1 MRLSSRLLRQIAGC
15 LVISSLVACAETG
28 AAPAQQV
35 ESVPPGQSQS
45 RAPDS
50 GTQGPDANSA
60 PSQTPS
66 DSPQAASPQ
75 AASPQQPAVPHEPVG
90 TAAAPYEKVTGVP
103 ASRPAG
109 AAIAPAKQKGA
120 RSILIKVGLIVAAG
134 VAIGTVVALSTASSS
149 KPH

>member
-1 MRLSSRLLRQIAGC
+1 MRLSSTLLRQIAGC
-15 LVISSLVACAETG
+15 LVISSLVPCAET
-28 AAPAQQV
+28 AAARAQQV
-35 ESVPPGQSQS
+35 ESAPPGQSQS

-66 DSPQAASPQ
+66 DSPQAAP
-75 AASPQQPAVPHEPVG
+75 PQQPPAVAHEPVG

>member
-1 MRLSSRLLRQIAGC
+1 MRLSSTVLRQIAGC
-15 LVISSLVACAETG
+15 LVISSLAACTETG
-28 AAPAQQV
+28 AALAQQV
-35 ESVPPGQSQS
+35 ESVTTGQAQS
-45 RAPDS
+45 LALDS
-50 GTQGPDANSA
+50 GTQGSDPNPA

-66 DSPQAASPQ
+66 GSPQAAP
-75 AASPQQPAVPHEPVG
+75 PQQPAVPHEPVG
-90 TAAAPYEKVTGVP
+90 IAAAPYEKVTGVP

>member
-1 MRLSSRLLRQIAGC
+1 MRLSSRLVRQIAGC
-15 LVISSLVACAETG
+15 LVISSLAACVQTG
-28 AAPAQQV
+28 AARAQQA
-35 ESVPPGQSQS
+35 ESAAPGQSQS
-45 RAPDS
+45 RARDS
-50 GTQGPDANSA
+50 GTQPPGTNTA

-66 DSPQAASPQ
+66 DSQQAAP
-75 AASPQQPAVPHEPVG
+75 PQQPAVAHEPVG

>member
-28 AAPAQQV
+28 AAPAQQA
-35 ESVPPGQSQS
+35 ESAPPGQSQS

-50 GTQGPDANSA
+50 GVQGPDANSA

-66 DSPQAASPQ
+66 ESPQAAP
-75 AASPQQPAVPHEPVG
+75 PQQPAVPHEPVG

>member
-15 LVISSLVACAETG
+15 LVISLLVACAETG
-28 AAPAQQV
+28 AARAQQV

-60 PSQTPS
+60 SSQTPS
-66 DSPQAASPQ
+66 DSPPAAPPQ
-75 AASPQQPAVPHEPVG
+75 PPAVPHEPVG

>member
-1 MRLSSRLLRQIAGC
+1 MRLSSRPLRQIAGC
-15 LVISSLVACAETG
+15 LVISSLVVCGETW
-28 AAPAQQV
+28 AVRAQQV
-35 ESVPPGQSQS
+35 ESVPPGQSQP

-50 GTQGPDANSA
+50 GAQGPDANSA

-66 DSPQAASPQ
+66 DRPQPAPPQ
-75 AASPQQPAVPHEPVG
+75 RPAVPHEPVG

-109 AAIAPAKQKGA
+109 AAIAPAKQKRT

>member
-15 LVISSLVACAETG
+15 LVISSLVASAETG
-28 AAPAQQV
+28 AARAQQV

-60 PSQTPS
+60 PSQTPP
-66 DSPQAASPQ
+66 DSPPAAPPQ
-75 AASPQQPAVPHEPVG
+75 PPAVPHEPVG

-109 AAIAPAKQKGA
+109 SAIAPAKQKGA

>member
-15 LVISSLVACAETG
+15 LVISSLVACAETW
-28 AAPAQQV
+28 AARAQQV

-60 PSQTPS
+60 PSQTPP
-66 DSPQAASPQ
+66 DSPPAAPPQ
-75 AASPQQPAVPHEPVG
+75 PPAVPHEPVG

>member
-1 MRLSSRLLRQIAGC
+1 MRLSSRLLRQIGGC
-15 LVISSLVACAETG
+15 LVISSLVACGETW
-28 AAPAQQV
+28 AARAQQV
-35 ESVPPGQSQS
+35 ESVPPGQSQP

-50 GTQGPDANSA
+50 GTQGPEANSD
-60 PSQTPS
+60 PPQTPS
-66 DSPQAASPQ
+66 DSPQAAPPQ
-75 AASPQQPAVPHEPVG
+75 PPAVPHEPVG

-103 ASRPAG
+103 ASMPAG
-109 AAIAPAKQKGA
+109 AAIAPAKQKRT